1 MKARII
7 GTILLLVVLAGLFV
21 LTEDG
26 GNKQPNAQPSAQQSE
41 PAFQPLKIN

>member
-7 GTILLLVVLAGLFV
+7 GTIFVLLVLVGVYV
-21 LTEDG
+21 LTYDESQVRPASSS
-26 GNKQPNAQPSAQQSE
+26 QPSE

>member
-7 GTILLLVVLAGLFV
+7 GTILLLAVLAGLFV

-26 GNKQPNAQPSAQQSE
+26 RNKQPGTQPSEQPE

>member
-7 GTILLLVVLAGLFV
+7 GIAFVLTILAALVVL
-21 LTEDG
+21 TEGD
-26 GNKQPNAQPSAQQSE
+26 NQAAPSSTSQPSE